1 MSKESVKAPVINIT
15 RTRSY
20 PMSPQKPAPLDAD
33 AFESRVRQTR
43 PDLFRY
49 AFWLTRDPTLAED
62 LVQESLLRAWRA
74 KDSLMEAE
82 AFKPW
87 LITIIRREFARH
99 LDSGKARRGSEV
111 DADTALAVTE
121 NTDVADVRRAIWRLP
136 ADYREPLVLQVLI
149 GYPTAEIAELME
161 ISQNAVLTRLH
172 RARRKLREEL
182 KELVQKKVRQ
192 I

>member
-1 MSKESVKAPVINIT
+1 
-15 RTRSY
+15 
-20 PMSPQKPAPLDAD
+20 MSPQKPAPLDAD